1 MNSTIIFRTFCP
13 ICTAGEFLPICA
25 RNVLARG
32 SEPVQWAVSVNPS
45 HAVRNTSCCAPFSA
59 RSPPCGGLFPPF
71 LPPSAPKCR
80 LFRPVDPALR
90 LENLA
95 RSPRHSPADARFS
108 RLPPGAATR
117 MPPDTRPAVR
127 RFPAQPPAFAPGNP
141 AFPRCAPAD
150 CPRVPAKRRP
160 PPPRAPQ
167 PPTLGVR
174 RRPKLRPAGATAPPG
189 FLASPCESVWAQG
202 GLGPWERSKG
212 DRRPLP
218 REISRNWGPGVSSPK
233 IKKTAPKDGIDA
245 AVVQSE
251 ERLSRKQL
259 TTVRSRA
266 AAPSVIGGNS

>member
-117 MPPDTRPAVR
+117 MPPETRPAVR

-150 CPRVPAKRRP
+150 CPRVPAKRHPNAARCATASRPGGAPPPEAPPRLGYSPSRLLRFAVRKCVDPGGPQSLDSIHRRP
-160 PPPRAPQ
+160 PPP
-167 PPTLGVR
+167 
-174 RRPKLRPAGATAPPG
+174 
-189 FLASPCESVWAQG
+189 LA
-202 GLGPWERSKG
+202 
-212 DRRPLP
+212 
-218 REISRNWGPGVSSPK
+218 
-233 IKKTAPKDGIDA
+233 
-245 AVVQSE
+245 
-251 ERLSRKQL
+251 
-259 TTVRSRA
+259 
-266 AAPSVIGGNS
+266 